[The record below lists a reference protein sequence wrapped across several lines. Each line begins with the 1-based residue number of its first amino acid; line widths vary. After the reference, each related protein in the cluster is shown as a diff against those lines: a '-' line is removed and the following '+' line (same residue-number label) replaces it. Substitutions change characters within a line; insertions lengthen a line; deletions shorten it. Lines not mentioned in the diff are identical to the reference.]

1 MAKRKLAEIGDNNIG
16 TDPEREDLYT
26 AKWIELER
34 KRIDLATKQ
43 KDLLH
48 EAKNN
53 HGILKGAVKKA
64 AKTLLDGAAK
74 HRAKQE
80 VSRAAEAIV
89 ERFSADPDGQFYLF
103 NQEEQQE
110 EAA

>member
-1 MAKRKLAEIGDNNIG
+1 MAKRKLAEIGDNDVKIG
-16 TDPEREDLYT
+16 TDPEREDHYT

-53 HGILKGAVKKA
+53 HGILKG
-64 AKTLLDGAAK
+64 
-74 HRAKQE
+74 R
-80 VSRAAEAIV
+80 
-89 ERFSADPDGQFYLF
+89 
-103 NQEEQQE
+103 
-110 EAA
+110 